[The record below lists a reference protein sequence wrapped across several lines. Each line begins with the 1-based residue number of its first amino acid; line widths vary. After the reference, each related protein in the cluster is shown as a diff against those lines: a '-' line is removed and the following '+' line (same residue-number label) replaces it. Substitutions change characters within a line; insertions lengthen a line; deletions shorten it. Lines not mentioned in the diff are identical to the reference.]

1 MVRIY
6 PKFTEEE
13 IRQRGLNPDAM
24 PKHVGLIMDGNGRWA
39 KKRLMPRS
47 AGHRAGMEAMKFCVR
62 YSHSIGVEAL
72 TVYAFSTEN
81 WKRPITEVDAL
92 FALLAEY
99 FYRDIDELDANNVKM
114 LVIGDLSRL
123 APNMRSLLETAMER
137 TKNNTGL
144 RFNVAINYG
153 GRAEIVHAV
162 RSLVEEGVRAEDI
175 TEEAISS
182 RIYTAGQPDPDVIIR
197 TAGEERL
204 SNFLLWQAAYSEF
217 VFTPVLFPDFDEGA
231 YNACLK
237 EYAGRTRRFGKVL

>member
-1 MVRIY
+1 MRIY

-13 IRQRGLNPDAM
+13 LKSRGLPPEGM

-47 AGHRAGMEAMKFCVR
+47 AGHRAGMEAMKAAVR
-62 YSHSIGVEAL
+62 FSHSVGIGAL

-81 WKRPITEVDAL
+81 WKRPAAEVDAL
-92 FALLAEY
+92 FGLLSEY

-123 APNMRSLLETAMER
+123 APKMRGLLETAMER

-162 RSLVEEGVRAEDI
+162 QELMREGVSAEDV

-217 VFTPVLFPDFDEGA
+217 VFTPVLFPDFDEEA
-231 YNACLK
+231 YTACLK
-237 EYAGRTRRFGKVL
+237 EYMGRTRRFGKVL

>member
-1 MVRIY
+1 MVKIY

-13 IRQRGLNPDAM
+13 MKQRGLVPGAM

-39 KKRLMPRS
+39 KKRLMPRP
-47 AGHRAGMEAMKFCVR
+47 AGHRAGMEAMKAAVR
-62 YSHSIGVEAL
+62 FSHSVGIEAL

-81 WKRPITEVDAL
+81 WKRPVTEVDAL
-92 FALLAEY
+92 FNLLSEY
-99 FYRDIDELDANNVKM
+99 FYKDIDELDANNVKM
-114 LVIGDLSRL
+114 IVIGDLGRL
-123 APNMRSLLETAMER
+123 APKMRGLLETAMER

-162 RSLVEEGVRAEDI
+162 QQLIRDGVPADEV
-175 TEEAISS
+175 TEEAIAS

-217 VFTPVLFPDFDEGA
+217 VFTPVLFPDFDENA
-231 YNACLK
+231 YTDCLK
-237 EYAGRTRRFGKVL
+237 EFMGRTRRFGKVL